1 MLRPS
6 SLLSTIRLR
15 CKPRRCTN
23 RIAFQALAAT
33 GALMVLLW
41 SYLDSEISKELDAQT
56 NQRIESS
63 QWSLHQFEVEFYRLS
78 ALVRRSEQS
87 KAEQRDLEVRYDILL
102 SRFSVLENDHWFI
115 LEKNA
120 ALTERINS
128 LEQMVLSWEPFLEAP
143 FNSSNREAL
152 SAAVQKAEAQLK
164 PLVAEIHGTA
174 SASKA
179 EARSEL
185 VKKLTHVNWAI
196 AALAFTA
203 FGLVTS
209 LYVQIKR
216 EERARLAA
224 ETLAAEKTAL
234 VRELEDARNQAVAAG
249 KAKSAF
255 LGAMSHEIRTPMSGI
270 IGMADLL
277 HRNSTGSEQRRW
289 AMAVKS
295 SATALLTVV
304 SDVLEFSR
312 IEGSTVHLVHE
323 AYDIEELV
331 DGALELHALPAA
343 EKGLWLESIVEPDVP
358 RELLG
363 DPGRIRQIVVN
374 LVNNAVKFTQ
384 AGGVK
389 VSVSTSE
396 AGGGGRDLWI
406 SVEDTG
412 PGIRNEDIPRLF
424 QPFSQLDAGASRRFG
439 GTGLGLA
446 ICHGL
451 ADQMGG
457 KVTVESAA
465 GSGAAFR
472 LSLPLS
478 ATDKQETT
486 ARLNG
491 LPPVLA
497 FMRSSEE
504 HNAVLNKLRMIGCEV
519 FNANEKLAAGHNP
532 SRSVVVLDM
541 EHPAAAQIESS
552 IPPDWPVV
560 RVVSTRSQ
568 GLIGETGTVLLKP
581 IRRSALAAALAEAAG
596 QGTGGTA
603 SDGAHTNLS
612 IMVAEDNSLMA
623 DIISFYL
630 RKEGHE
636 VTVVGN
642 GAEAVMALEQ
652 RSFDV
657 VLMDVQMPIMDG
669 ITAARAIRARQDE
682 RGRIPIIA
690 VTANAHDDAA
700 ELCKSSG
707 FNGFITKPVDKR
719 IVGHVIASVLA
730 GTSAV

>member
-1 MLRPS
+1 MLRPWT
-6 SLLSTIRLR
+6 LLNAIKLP
-15 CKPRRCTN
+15 CKPRRSTN

-33 GALMVLLW
+33 GTLMVLLW
-41 SYLDSEISKELDAQT
+41 SYLDVQISKELDAQT

-63 QWSLHQFEVEFYRLS
+63 QWSLHQFEVEFYRFS
-78 ALVRRSEQS
+78 ALVRDFERR
-87 KAEQRDLEVRYDILL
+87 AENIKDIEVRYDILL
-102 SRFSVLENDHWFI
+102 SRFSVLKNDHWFI
-115 LEKNA
+115 LERNPS
-120 ALTERINS
+120 LTKRINL
-128 LEQMVLSWEPFLEAP
+128 LEQMVLSWEPLLEAP
-143 FNSSNREAL
+143 SGSERRAAL
-152 SAAVQKAEAQLK
+152 SSMIQEAENTLK

-179 EARSEL
+179 EARSLL
-185 VKKLTHVNWAI
+185 VEKLTHVNWAI
-196 AALAFTA
+196 AALAITA

-216 EERARLAA
+216 EERARRAA
-224 ETLAAEKTAL
+224 ETLADEKTAL
-234 VRELEDARNQAVAAG
+234 VAELEDARNQAVAAG

-277 HRNSTGSEQRRW
+277 HRNSTGPEQRRW
-289 AMAVKS
+289 ALAVKS

-312 IEGSTVHLVHE
+312 IEGATVQLVHE

-343 EKGLWLESIVEPDVP
+343 EKGLWLESFVEPDVP

-389 VSVSTSE
+389 VSVSASE
-396 AGGGGRDLWI
+396 SSGGGRDLRV

-412 PGIRNEDIPRLF
+412 PGIRDEDIPRLF
-424 QPFSQLDAGASRRFG
+424 KPFSQLDAGASRRFG

-457 KVTVESAA
+457 KVTVKSAA
-465 GSGAAFR
+465 GSGATFS
-472 LSLPLS
+472 LSLPMC
-478 ATDKQETT
+478 ATDKQETI

-491 LPPVLA
+491 LPPILS

-519 FNANEKLAAGHNP
+519 FNANEQIATDDNP
-532 SRSVVVLDM
+532 NRAVVVLDM
-541 EHPAAAQIESS
+541 DHPAAAQIESS
-552 IPPDWPVV
+552 IPPDWPLV
-560 RVVSTRSQ
+560 RVVSARSH

-603 SDGAHTNLS
+603 SDRVSANLS
-612 IMVAEDNSLMA
+612 IMVAEDNGLIA

-642 GAEAVMALEQ
+642 GAEAVTALEK

-719 IVGHVIASVLA
+719 TVGHVIASVLA

>member
-1 MLRPS
+1 MRRS
-6 SLLSTIRLR
+6 WAFLSTITLR
-15 CKPRRCTN
+15 RKPRRRTN

-41 SYLDSEISKELDAQT
+41 SYLDNEISKELDSQRT
-56 NQRIESS
+56 QRIEAS
-63 QWSLHQFEVEFYRLS
+63 QWSLHQFEVEFNRFS
-78 ALVRRSEQS
+78 ALVRTPVQGNNER
-87 KAEQRDLEVRYDILL
+87 RDLEVRYDILL
-102 SRFSVLENDHWFI
+102 SRFDVLKNDHWFI
-115 LEKNA
+115 LEANT
-120 ALTERINS
+120 ALSERIALLERMVMTWES
-128 LEQMVLSWEPFLEAP
+128 LLEAP
-143 FNSSNREAL
+143 FSSENRVAL
-152 SAAVQKAEAQLK
+152 SASVQNAEAQLK
-164 PLVAEIHGTA
+164 PLVSEIHGTA
-174 SASKA
+174 SASRA
-179 EARSEL
+179 EARSLL
-185 VKKLTHVNWAI
+185 VDKLTHVNWAI
-196 AALAFTA
+196 AALALTA

-209 LYVQIKR
+209 LYVQLKR

-224 ETLAAEKTAL
+224 ETLADEKSAL

-249 KAKSAF
+249 RAKSAF

-277 HRNSTGSEQRRW
+277 HRSATGFEQRRW

-312 IEGSTVHLVHE
+312 IEGSIVHLVHE
-323 AYDIEELV
+323 GYDIEELV

-384 AGGVK
+384 TGGVK
-389 VSVSTSE
+389 VSVSAPENS
-396 AGGGGRDLWI
+396 GGGRDLRV

-412 PGIRNEDIPRLF
+412 PGIRDEDIPRLF

-457 KVTVESAA
+457 RVTVESTA
-465 GSGAAFR
+465 GSGTTFR
-472 LSLPLS
+472 LSLPLC
-478 ATDKQETT
+478 ATDKQEVT
-486 ARLNG
+486 ARLDG

-504 HNAVLNKLRMIGCEV
+504 HNAMLNKLRMIGCEV
-519 FNANEKLAAGHNP
+519 FNANEQLAAGQNP
-532 SRSVVVLDM
+532 TRALVVLDM

-560 RVVSTRSQ
+560 RVVSTSSH

-581 IRRSALAAALAEAAG
+581 IRRTALAAALAEAAG
-596 QGTGGTA
+596 QGTGATA
-603 SDGAHTNLS
+603 SDGNPTTLS
-612 IMVAEDNSLMA
+612 IMVAEDNGLMA

-636 VTVVGN
+636 VVVVGN
-642 GAEAVMALEQ
+642 GAEAVTQLDQ
-652 RSFDV
+652 QHFDV

-669 ITAARAIRARQDE
+669 ITAAQAIRSRKDE

-700 ELCKSSG
+700 ELCKNSG

-719 IVGHVIASVLA
+719 TVGHVIASVLA
-730 GTSAV
+730 GSSAV